1 MVNQSNVHLV
11 QPKVSSFPTTEEKV
25 IVNGQNLNWC
35 LAQITR
41 DLLYTIK
48 PVQMSRDQNWWVS
61 LYLYDDGTFI
71 FFFSR
76 KINPFSQ
83 HQLQKK
89 NWLKGSFKGE
99 VVHFWPNFPKFQWV
113 HGNRGSKDLNIN
125 SIGSKIQVNSV
136 CRSYEEFLLL
146 EILDFLRL
154 FSFLDLA

>member
-11 QPKVSSFPTTEEKV
+11 QLKVSSFPTTEEKV

-35 LAQITR
+35 LAQIPR

-71 FFFSR
+71 FFLVGKSTLLVS
-76 KINPFSQ
+76 ISC
-83 HQLQKK
+83 KK

-99 VVHFWPNFPKFQWV
+99 VVHFWPNFPKFQWMV
-113 HGNRGSKDLNIN
+113 GNRGSKDLNIN

-136 CRSYEEFLLL
+136 YRSYEEFLLL